1 MAFFKLAKTI
11 TKSFFKKPETLM
23 YPAKPA
29 KQYKI
34 SKGHVVNDI
43 DKCIFCGSCQRVCPT
58 QAICVEKNDRTWEID
73 RMRCCTCNGCV
84 EVCPVKCLAMD
95 TKYTAPMTKRSKDM
109 FKSTKPLPAKPAPKK
124 TEAAK
129 EENTD
134 D

>member
-1 MAFFKLAKTI
+1 MALFQLAKTI
-11 TKSFFKKPETLM
+11 TKSFFSKPATLM
-23 YPAKPA
+23 YPVKPS

-34 SKGHVVNDI
+34 TKGHVVNDI

-58 QAICVEKNDRTWEID
+58 QAICVNKNDRSWEID

-84 EVCPVKCLAMD
+84 EVCPVKSLMMD
-95 TKYTAPMTKRSKDM
+95 TKYTAPMTTRAKDM
-109 FKSTKPLPAKPAPKK
+109 MKSTKPAPTKPAAK
-124 TEAAK
+124 TSETK